1 MPLINCKI
9 EISLTWN
16 ENCTLSDSNE
26 NSTFTIKDAKL
37 YVPVVTLSI
46 EDNHKLSK
54 LLSEGFKRSIYWN
67 KYKVIPNR
75 PYNTNEGIRELL
87 DSSYQRVKRLFAL
100 AYTIQTIIAELRPIL
115 IEDIFYQE

>member
-37 YVPVVTLSI
+37 YVPVGTLSI

>member
-9 EISLTWN
+9 ELSLTWN

-46 EDNHKLSK
+46 ENNRKLSK
-54 LLSEGFKRSIYWN
+54 LLSKGFKRSIYWN